1 MFGPS
6 SSFIGF
12 GVSAMELSLSDGDSG
27 IVLEKDDNYCLLLV
41 PKQFKE
47 TPMPA
52 TRSLVFA
59 MLVLVILAIAF
70 PPTIATGQTFRGSI
84 NGTITDPSGAAIPG
98 AKVTGTDVGT
108 GVLRETVS
116 SGAGEFSFNDLPQST
131 YTVKVEA
138 TGFQSTVVTGVQVE
152 AGKIY
157 TLPVKLTVAQQATT
171 VEVAADAL
179 SLDTTTVT
187 QTTVLDGKSLQ
198 DVPLNGRDFTQL
210 LGSSVSFSGYNN
222 SGSVNGTRS
231 NQINYTINGTD
242 NNDLYLNVDAVNQ
255 GGISGIAGVVYP
267 IDALDEYS
275 LQTTS
280 NSESGRSPGGNLNVT
295 TKSGTN
301 QIHGDAYYYN
311 RNEALAVASPFAP
324 TGGPSLP
331 LRNQNYGA
339 SVGGPIWHD
348 HTFLFLLYEEQKF
361 LIGESN
367 TVTEPSPAYQALAL
381 AELAKYGVT
390 PSQVSQN
397 ILSTLW
403 DPTAIAGLAATPGNY
418 STGAPQAGYSHNV
431 VAHLD
436 HNFSDKSHLSAI
448 WYFGQGYA
456 DAPDCVFVCGYLPEY
471 FQTVPTHI
479 QNYNTVWNY
488 SVRPNL
494 SNQLAAGVNYFMQDF
509 ADLNHSQNP
518 LTLAGLNTGATLSG
532 APQITINGFD
542 SIGITPTSGRNDIG
556 GQVADT
562 LSWTV
567 GKHQF
572 RFGAEYRREYIDL
585 YYNWGGR
592 GDFNFGTGPS
602 PQGPWANDTSVTD
615 SNILNLADFLAG
627 YTYTSG
633 ITLGTQERFIYT
645 HTGSVFAEDS
655 WQLTPKLN
663 VNLGVRYDYQQPY
676 FTNSPNL
683 SVFDPNSSTGL
694 VVAGGGS
701 GTPDYIYNSNK
712 VDLSPRIGLSYQ
724 ALPGTVVRA
733 NFGMYYDQP
742 AGQAF
747 FGNIGIPNQGA
758 GGANNNPVGSE
769 PNESI
774 VNSASVD
781 ASGSPIPVWSY
792 NQPTPIFSAAQ
803 GQPTGSNVV
812 SIYSVSRD
820 FKTPYA
826 ELFGLN
832 IEQTVGKAWLLNIGY
847 TGSASRHN
855 LVLQD
860 INQNALGGDQNPATV
875 TVNGNTFSY
884 QQSTR
889 PYFSRFPNL
898 GIINQINS
906 AASSSYNA
914 LQVTLRSNSWHGLS
928 SQFAYAWSHNLDD
941 SSVFNTIPQNSLN
954 LAGDWGNAN
963 NDIRNHFSAFLGY
976 EIPAFASGPKVLTH
990 GWEVN
995 SILKFQNG
1003 QPVNVLTGQ
1012 DNSGTAE
1019 GEDRASITGP
1029 ALTGNESVQQTSNG
1043 IVAQYLDQNS
1053 FAVPTPGTYGNLGRN
1068 QVIGPGFGDVDLSL
1082 IKNTSIYKERVRAQF
1097 RVEMFNVFNRVN
1109 LAQPLNNMGYGGL
1122 FGASTSTIGV
1132 SYGAPGIGS
1141 GEPYNTQLAL
1151 KILF

>member
-1 MFGPS
+1 MR
-6 SSFIGF
+6 
-12 GVSAMELSLSDGDSG
+12 
-27 IVLEKDDNYCLLLV
+27 VL
-41 PKQFKE
+41 
-47 TPMPA
+47 
-52 TRSLVFA
+52 RSLVFTA
-59 MLVLVILAIAF
+59 LTLVVFGIVFSA
-70 PPTIATGQTFRGSI
+70 IATGQTFRGSI
-84 NGTITDPSGAAIPG
+84 NGTVTDGSGAVIPG
-98 AKVTGTDVGT
+98 AKVTATEVATATVHD
-108 GVLRETVS
+108 TVS
-116 SGAGEFSFNDLPQST
+116 SGAGEFLFNDLPQGT
-131 YTVKVEA
+131 YTVKAEA
-138 TGFQSTVVTGVQVE
+138 PGFQKTEVTGVQVQ

-157 TLPVKLTVAQQATT
+157 TLPVKLSVAQQATT
-171 VEVAADAL
+171 VEVAADSL

-187 QTTVLDGKSLQ
+187 QTTVIDNEALQ

-210 LGSSVSFSGYNN
+210 LGSSVSFAGYNN

-275 LQTTS
+275 LQTTG

-295 TKSGTN
+295 TKSGSNT
-301 QIHGDAYYYN
+301 IHGDAYYYN

-324 TGGPSLP
+324 VGGPSLP

-339 SVGGPIWHD
+339 SVGGPIWRD

-367 TVTEPSPAYQALAL
+367 TVTEPSPAYVADALKVL
-381 AELAKYGVT
+381 ANANGAYNWKDSNGVVHT
-390 PSQVSQN
+390 WSNVAASQVSQN

-403 DPTAIAGLAATPGNY
+403 DPSVIANLSDLPGNY
-418 STGAPQAGYSHNV
+418 STGAPQAGYSHNAV
-431 VAHLD
+431 LHLD

-471 FQTVPTHI
+471 FQVVPTHI

-488 SVRPNL
+488 SIRPTL

-509 ADLNHSQNP
+509 SDEVHSQNP
-518 LTLAGLNTGATLSG
+518 LTLAGLNSGATLSG
-532 APQITINGFD
+532 APQIAINGFD

-556 GQVADT
+556 GQIADT

-585 YYNWGGR
+585 YYNWGAR
-592 GDFNFGTGPS
+592 GAFSFNGA
-602 PQGPWANDTSVTD
+602 QGPWSGASPTNSAGAID
-615 SNILNLADFLAG
+615 SNIVTLADYLAG
-627 YTYTSG
+627 YTYQSN

-645 HTGSVFAEDS
+645 HTGSLFAEDS
-655 WQLTPKLN
+655 WQLTPKFNL
-663 VNLGVRYDYQQPY
+663 NLGLRYDYQQPY
-676 FTNSPNL
+676 YTNDPNL

-694 VVAGGGS
+694 VVAGGSS

-712 VDLSPRIGLSYQ
+712 ADISPRVGFSYQ
-724 ALPGTVVRA
+724 ALKGTVVRA
-733 NFGMYYDQP
+733 NFGFYYDQP
-742 AGQAF
+742 AGQAY
-747 FGNIGIPNQGA
+747 FGNIGIPNGGA
-758 GGANNNPVGSE
+758 GGVNNNPVGNE

-774 VNSASVD
+774 VNGASAD
-781 ASGSPIPVWSY
+781 AQGNPTPVWSY
-792 NQPTPIFSAAQ
+792 NQATPIFTAAQ

-812 SIYSVSRD
+812 SIYSVSRN

-826 ELFGLN
+826 ELYGLN
-832 IEQTVGKAWLLNIGY
+832 IEQSIGHAWLLNVGY
-847 TGSASRHN
+847 AGSASRHN

-860 INQNALGGDQNPATV
+860 INQNALGGDQT
-875 TVNGNTFSY
+875 
-884 QQSTR
+884 TR
-889 PYFSRFPNL
+889 PYYSKFPNF

-906 AASSSYNA
+906 AASASYNA
-914 LQVTLRSNSWHGLS
+914 LQVTLKSSNWHGLT

-941 SSVFNTIPQNSLN
+941 SSVFNNLPQNSLN
-954 LAGDWGNAN
+954 LKGDWGNAN
-963 NDIRNHFSAFLGY
+963 NDIRNHFASYIGY
-976 EIPAFASGPKVLTH
+976 DIPAFAYGPKVLTH

-995 SILKFQNG
+995 GILKFQNG
-1003 QPVNVLTGQ
+1003 QPVNVLTGA
-1012 DNSGTAE
+1012 DNSGTGE
-1019 GEDRASITGP
+1019 NEDRASITGP
-1029 ALTGNESVQQTSNG
+1029 ALTGHETVVSHS
-1043 IVAQYLDQNS
+1043 VAQYLNQSS
-1053 FAVPTPGTYGNLGRN
+1053 FAVPASGTYGNMARN
-1068 QVIGPGFGDVDLSL
+1068 SVIGPGFGDVDLSL
-1082 IKNTSIYKERVRAQF
+1082 IKNTPLYKERIRAQF

-1109 LAQPLNNMGYGGL
+1109 LAQPLNNMGYGVGPGGL

-1132 SYGAPGIGS
+1132 SYGAPGIGA

-1151 KILF
+1151 KIIF

>member
-1 MFGPS
+1 LLALLALFS
-6 SSFIGF
+6 ISI
-12 GVSAMELSLSDGDSG
+12 SA
-27 IVLEKDDNYCLLLV
+27 
-41 PKQFKE
+41 
-47 TPMPA
+47 
-52 TRSLVFA
+52 
-59 MLVLVILAIAF
+59 
-70 PPTIATGQTFRGSI
+70 QTFRGSI
-84 NGTITDPSGAAIPG
+84 NGTVTDNSGAVIPG
-98 AKVTGTDVGT
+98 AKVTATDTATSAVH
-108 GVLRETVS
+108 ETIS

-131 YTVKVEA
+131 YKVKIA
-138 TGFQSTVVTGVQVE
+138 AAGFQTTEATGVQVQ

-157 TLPVKLTVAQQATT
+157 TLPVKLAIAQQATT
-171 VEVAADAL
+171 VEVAADSL
-179 SLDTTTVT
+179 TLDTTTVT
-187 QTTVLDGKSLQ
+187 QTTVIDSQALQ

-210 LGSSVSFSGYNN
+210 LGSSVAFSGYNN

-275 LQTTS
+275 LQTTG

-295 TKSGTN
+295 TKSGSNT
-301 QIHGDAYYYN
+301 IHGDAYYYN
-311 RNEALAVASPFAP
+311 RNEALAVASPFANP
-324 TGGPSLP
+324 TGPSLP

-339 SVGGPIWHD
+339 SVGGPVWKD
-348 HTFLFLLYEEQKF
+348 HTFLFLLVEEQKF

-367 TVTEPSPAYQALAL
+367 TVTEPSPAYQQAAL
-381 AELAKYGVT
+381 AELTKYGVT

-397 ILSTLW
+397 ILATLW
-403 DPTAIAGLAATPGNY
+403 DPTVLATITGPNAGSPGNY
-418 STGAPQAGYSHNV
+418 STGAPQAGYSHNAV
-431 VAHLD
+431 VHLD

-488 SVRPNL
+488 SLRPSL

-532 APQITINGFD
+532 APQIAINGFD

-556 GQVADT
+556 GQIADT

-572 RFGAEYRREYIDL
+572 RFGLEYRREYIDL
-585 YYNWGGR
+585 YYNWGAR
-592 GDFNFGTGPS
+592 GDFNFGTGPA
-602 PQGPWANDTSVTD
+602 PLGPWANDASVTD
-615 SNILNLADFLAG
+615 PNVQNLADFMAG
-627 YTYTSG
+627 YSYTSG

-645 HTGSVFAEDS
+645 HTGSAFAEDS
-655 WQLTPKLN
+655 WQVTPKLN
-663 VNLGVRYDYQQPY
+663 VNLGARYDYQQPY

-683 SVFDPNSSTGL
+683 SIFDPTSSTGL
-694 VVAGGGS
+694 VEAGGGS

-712 VDLSPRIGLSYQ
+712 ADISPRVGLSYQ
-724 ALPGTVVRA
+724 ALSGTVVRA

-742 AGQAF
+742 AGQAY

-758 GGANNNPVGSE
+758 GGVNNNPVGTE

-774 VNSASVD
+774 VNGASVD
-781 ASGSPIPVWSY
+781 ASGNPTPVWTD

-812 SIYSVSRD
+812 SIYSVSRN
-820 FKTPYA
+820 FKTPYT
-826 ELFGLN
+826 ELYGLN
-832 IEQTVGKAWLLNIGY
+832 IEQSLGHAWLFNLGY
-847 TGSASRHN
+847 VGSTSRHN

-860 INQNALGGDQNPATV
+860 INQNALGGDQNPSMV
-875 TVNGNTFSY
+875 TVGANTFTY

-889 PYFSRFPNL
+889 PYFSKFPNF

-906 AASSSYNA
+906 AASASYNA
-914 LQVTLRSNSWHGLS
+914 LQVTLKSSSWRGLS

-954 LAGDWGNAN
+954 LKGDWGNAN
-963 NDIRNHFSAFLGY
+963 NDIRNHFASYIGY
-976 EIPAFASGPKVLTH
+976 EIPAFAYGPKLLTH

-995 SILKFQNG
+995 GILKFQNG

-1019 GEDRASITGP
+1019 GEDRASLTGP
-1029 ALTGNESVQQTSNG
+1029 ALTHNETVQSTANG
-1043 IVAQYLDQNS
+1043 IVAQYLTPVSAGD
-1053 FAVPTPGTYGNLGRN
+1053 FTVPSPGTYGNLARN

-1082 IKNTSIYKERVRAQF
+1082 LKNTPLYKERIRAQF
-1097 RVEMFNVFNRVN
+1097 RVEMFNVMNRIN

>member
-1 MFGPS
+1 MQRFKKWLQAS
-6 SSFIGF
+6 SMLL
-12 GVSAMELSLSDGDSG
+12 ALLSLFSS
-27 IVLEKDDNYCLLLV
+27 LS
-41 PKQFKE
+41 
-47 TPMPA
+47 PA
-52 TRSLVFA
+52 
-59 MLVLVILAIAF
+59 
-70 PPTIATGQTFRGSI
+70 QTFRGGI
-84 NGTITDPSGAAIPG
+84 NGSITDPSGAAIPG
-98 AKVTGTDVGT
+98 AKVTATDVAT
-108 GVLRETVS
+108 AVVRDTVS
-116 SGAGEFSFNDLPQST
+116 SGAGEYSFNDLPLST
-131 YTVKVEA
+131 YTIRVEA
-138 TGFQSTVVTGVQVE
+138 SGFQTTEITGVQVE
-152 AGKIY
+152 AGKIH
-157 TLPVKLTVAQQATT
+157 TLPVMLTVARQAAV
-171 VEVAADAL
+171 VEVSADAL

-187 QTTVLDGKSLQ
+187 QTTVLDGQALQ

-210 LGSSVSFSGYNN
+210 LGTSVSFAGYNN

-275 LQTTS
+275 LQTTG

-301 QIHGDAYYYN
+301 QFHGDAYYYN
-311 RNEALAVASPFAP
+311 RNEALAVASPFAAP
-324 TGGPSLP
+324 GSNLP

-367 TVTEPSPAYQALAL
+367 TTTEPSPAYQTLAL
-381 AELAKYGVT
+381 AELTKYGVT
-390 PSQVSQN
+390 PSQVSQA
-397 ILSTLW
+397 ILSQLW
-403 DPTAIAGLAATPGNY
+403 DPKVIANLPGTSGNY

-488 SVRPNL
+488 SIRPSL

-518 LTLAGLNTGATLSG
+518 LTLAGLNTGAAQSG
-532 APQITINGFD
+532 APQIAINGFD

-556 GQVADT
+556 GQIADT

-572 RFGAEYRREYIDL
+572 RFGLEYRREYIDL

-592 GDFNFGTGPS
+592 GNFNFGTGPS
-602 PQGPWANDTSVTD
+602 TLGPWASDTSVTD
-615 SNILNLADFLAG
+615 PNVLTLADFLAG

-645 HTGSVFAEDS
+645 HTGSAFAEDS
-655 WQLTPKLN
+655 WQLTPKFN
-663 VNLGVRYDYQQPY
+663 VNLGVRYDYQQPFY
-676 FTNSPNL
+676 TNGPNL
-683 SVFDPNSSTGL
+683 SIFDPTSSTGL

-701 GTPDYIYNSNK
+701 GTPEYIYNSNK
-712 VDLSPRIGLSYQ
+712 VDISPRVGFSYQ

-742 AGQAF
+742 AGQAY

-774 VNSASVD
+774 VNGASVNS
-781 ASGSPIPVWSY
+781 AGNPIPVWTY
-792 NQPTPIFSAAQ
+792 NQTTPIFTAAD

-812 SIYSVSRD
+812 SIYSVSRN

-826 ELFGLN
+826 EIFGLN
-832 IEQTVGKAWLLNIGY
+832 IEQSVGKAWLLNIGY
-847 TGSASRHN
+847 VGSASRHN

-860 INQNALGGDQNPATV
+860 INQNALGADQNTSTV
-875 TVNGNTFSY
+875 IGPNGLPFSY

-889 PYFSRFPNL
+889 PYFSKFPNF
-898 GIINQINS
+898 GIVNQINS
-906 AASSSYNA
+906 AASASYNA
-914 LQVTLRSNSWHGLS
+914 LQATLRSNSWHGLT

-941 SSVFNTIPQNSLN
+941 SSVFNNLPQNSNN
-954 LAGDWGNAN
+954 LAGDRGNAN
-963 NDIRNHFSAFLGY
+963 NDIRNHFAAYLGY
-976 EIPAFASGPKVLTH
+976 SIPSLAYGPKALTS

-995 SILKFQNG
+995 GILKFQGG
-1003 QPVNVLTGQ
+1003 QPVNVLTGS

-1019 GEDRASITGP
+1019 SEDRASITGP
-1029 ALTGNESVQQTSNG
+1029 ALNSNRSVQTTANG
-1043 IVAQYLDQNS
+1043 IVAQYLNSNS
-1053 FAVPTPGTYGNLGRN
+1053 FVVPASRSYGNLGRN
-1068 QVIGPGFGDVDLSL
+1068 QVYGPGFEDVDLSL
-1082 IKNTSIYKERVRAQF
+1082 IKNLPIYKERVRAQF
-1097 RVEMFNVFNRVN
+1097 RVEMFNVFNHVN
-1109 LAQPLNNMGYGGL
+1109 LAQPNGNSPNIGGDGPL

-1132 SYGAPGIGS
+1132 QYGAPGIGS

-1151 KILF
+1151 KVLF

>member
-1 MFGPS
+1 MQK
-6 SSFIGF
+6 
-12 GVSAMELSLSDGDSG
+12 LKTSL
-27 IVLEKDDNYCLLLV
+27 
-41 PKQFKE
+41 
-47 TPMPA
+47 
-52 TRSLVFA
+52 
-59 MLVLVILAIAF
+59 ILASVLLAVLALF
-70 PPTIATGQTFRGSI
+70 SVSSPAQTFRGSI
-84 NGTITDPSGAAIPG
+84 NGTVTDISGAVIPG
-98 AKVTGTDVGT
+98 AKITATDT
-108 GVLRETVS
+108 ATAAIHETVS

-131 YTVKVEA
+131 YTVKA
-138 TGFQSTVVTGVQVE
+138 QAAGFQTTEATGVQVK
-152 AGKIY
+152 AGTIY
-157 TLPVKLTVAQQATT
+157 TLPVKLAVAQQATT
-171 VEVAADAL
+171 VEVAADSL
-179 SLDTTTVT
+179 TLDTTTVT
-187 QTTVLDGKSLQ
+187 QTTVIDSQALQ

-210 LGSSVSFSGYNN
+210 LGSSVAFAGYNN

-275 LQTTS
+275 LQTTG

-295 TKSGTN
+295 TKSGSN
-301 QIHGDAYYYN
+301 QFHGDAYYYN
-311 RNEALAVASPFAP
+311 RNEALAVASPFAAP
-324 TGGPSLP
+324 GSNLP

-381 AELAKYGVT
+381 AELQKFGVT

-397 ILSTLW
+397 ILNTLW
-403 DPTAIAGLAATPGNY
+403 DPTVIASLAASPGNY
-418 STGAPQAGYSHNV
+418 STGAPQAGYSHNA

-448 WYFGQGYA
+448 YYFGQGFA

-471 FQTVPTHI
+471 FQTVPSHI

-488 SVRPNL
+488 TLRPTL

-532 APQITINGFD
+532 APQIAINGFD

-556 GQVADT
+556 GQIADT

-585 YYNWGGR
+585 YYNWGAR
-592 GDFNFGTGPS
+592 GNFNFGTGPA
-602 PQGPWANDTSVTD
+602 PLGPWASDASVTD
-615 SNILNLADFLAG
+615 PNVLTLADYMAG
-627 YTYTSG
+627 YAYTSG

-645 HTGSVFAEDS
+645 HTGSAFAEDS

-663 VNLGVRYDYQQPY
+663 VNLGVRYDYQQPFY
-676 FTNSPNL
+676 TNAPNL
-683 SVFDPNSSTGL
+683 SIFDPNSSTGL
-694 VVAGGGS
+694 VEAGGGS

-712 VDLSPRIGLSYQ
+712 LDISPRVGFSYQ
-724 ALPGTVVRA
+724 ALKNTVVRA

-742 AGQAF
+742 AGQAY

-758 GGANNNPVGSE
+758 GGANNNPIGTE

-774 VNSASVD
+774 VNGASVNG
-781 ASGSPIPVWSY
+781 SGNPVPVWTL

-812 SIYSVSRD
+812 SIYSVSRN

-832 IEQTVGKAWLLNIGY
+832 IEQSLGHAWLFNVGY
-847 TGSASRHN
+847 VGSTSRHN

-860 INQNALGGDQNPATV
+860 INQNALGADQNPGTV
-875 TVNGNTFSY
+875 TVGANTFSY

-889 PYFSRFPNL
+889 PYFSKFPNF

-906 AASSSYNA
+906 AASASYNA
-914 LQVTLRSNSWHGLS
+914 LQVTLKSNNWHGLT

-941 SSVFNTIPQNSLN
+941 SSVFNNLPQNSLN
-954 LAGDWGNAN
+954 LKGDWGNAN
-963 NDIRNHFSAFLGY
+963 NDIRNHFATYLGY
-976 EIPAFASGPKVLTH
+976 NIPAFAYGPKVLTH

-995 SILKFQNG
+995 GILKFQNG

-1019 GEDRASITGP
+1019 EEDRASITGAP
-1029 ALTGNESVQQTSNG
+1029 LTGNETVQGHSY
-1043 IVAQYLDQNS
+1043 AQYLNPNS
-1053 FAVPTPGTYGNLGRN
+1053 FAVPAEGTYGNLARN
-1068 QVIGPGFGDVDLSL
+1068 QVVGPGFGDVDLSL
-1082 IKNTSIYKERVRAQF
+1082 IKNTPLYKERVSAQF
-1097 RVEMFNVFNRVN
+1097 RVEMFNVLNRIN
-1109 LAQPLNNMGYGGL
+1109 LAQPLNNMGYGPA
-1122 FGASTSTIGV
+1122 FGWSTSTIGV

-1151 KILF
+1151 KIIF